1 MKAGNILVGQDGSV
15 QLAGRCNQSV
25 CTTIR
30 MFIVHVQSVCDV
42 CVLSLT
48 ARQLQRA
55 SLKGLAA
62 RGNVTVHVQ
71 YSLHYVYSVTV
82 DMAHAI
88 SMHMAL

>member
-1 MKAGNILVGQDGSV
+1 MYECILY
-15 QLAGRCNQSV
+15 
-25 CTTIR
+25 T
-30 MFIVHVQSVCDV
+30 VHVQSVCVYV

-88 SMHMAL
+88 SLHYVYSVTVDMAHAISMHMAL